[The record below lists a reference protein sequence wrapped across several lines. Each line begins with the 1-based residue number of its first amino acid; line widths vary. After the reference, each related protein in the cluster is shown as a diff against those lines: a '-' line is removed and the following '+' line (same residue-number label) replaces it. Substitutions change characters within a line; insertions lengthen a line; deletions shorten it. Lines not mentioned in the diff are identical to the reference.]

1 MSPIIS
7 KKMSKSEFDDLE
19 RREVERDFVRI
30 STASLM
36 INCSESYIKSLIIN
50 KKINSYLP
58 SPKVRLI
65 EVASLISYIKNN
77 TEVR

>member
-1 MSPIIS
+1 MSPITS
-7 KKMSKSEFDDLE
+7 KKMSKSEFDDLK
-19 RREVERDFVRI
+19 RRKVEREFVRI
-30 STASLM
+30 STAALM
-36 INCSESYIKSLIIN
+36 TSCSESYIKSLIKN
-50 KKINSYLP
+50 GKINSYLP

>member
-1 MSPIIS
+1 MQSIKIT
-7 KKMSKSEFDDLE
+7 KMSKSEFDDLK
-19 RREVERDFVRI
+19 RREVEREFVRS
-30 STASLM
+30 STAALM
-36 INCSESYIKSLIIN
+36 ISCSESYIKSLIMN

-77 TEVR
+77 EELN